1 MINKVL
7 GTLGSQLLNSL
18 LSFGIIIIT
27 AKQLGPVA
35 VGTISLIILG
45 IAWVQMINNF
55 IGGGALVYLIPRFDT
70 YKLFVPSYV
79 WAFLTAILF
88 TYLFKILNMFPP
100 EYFRHVLFLSL
111 MLSLTSINLTILLG
125 KEKVRFYNIISSLQ
139 TVILIGVLCVMV
151 FQFHKK
157 EVFSYI
163 LALYFSYG
171 FALVASSIASFPLV
185 KITNLKDIG
194 EVLKNILKFG
204 FYVQLAN
211 SVQLFNYRMPFYF
224 VKKFINMYSLGIYTV
239 GVQLSESLWL
249 MGKSMSIVQYSKIS
263 NTQDIEYARK
273 ITLVFGKISFLFTFV
288 MLIVLMTIPY
298 EIFSSIFGKD
308 FSSLP
313 TVIISLAAGILF
325 LSLSFSI
332 SHYFSGI
339 GKHYHNSISS
349 SIGFV
354 FTIVLGYI
362 LIPRF
367 GLIGAGITTSIAY
380 FFILVYQVFFFMK
393 VSKSKVSDILV
404 TTKDIKFFISEIK
417 NRFRK
422 DR

>member
-263 NTQDIEYARK
+263 NTQDLEYARK

-288 MLIVLMTIPY
+288 MLIVLMAIPY

-362 LIPRF
+362 LIPSL
-367 GLIGAGITTSIAY
+367 GLIGAGITTSVAY

-422 DR
+422 D

>member
-7 GTLGSQLLNSL
+7 GTIGSQLLNSL

-27 AKQLGPVA
+27 AKQLGAVA
-35 VGTISLIILG
+35 VGTISLVILG

-70 YKLFVPSYV
+70 YKLFVPSYI

-157 EVFSYI
+157 DVFSYI

-171 FALVASSIASFPLV
+171 FGLVASSIASFPLF

-194 EVLKNILKFG
+194 EVLRNILKFG

-211 SVQLFNYRMPFYF
+211 SVQLFNYRMTYYF
-224 VKKFINMYSLGIYTV
+224 IKKFINIYSLGIYTV
-239 GVQLSESLWL
+239 GVQLSEGLWL

-263 NTQDIEYARK
+263 NTQDLEYARK